1 MKRGITNTAAL
12 LALAAGLG
20 STMRGNMAETRP
32 RREET
37 EAEREAREARNLE
50 RLRIKRADGEE
61 RIRLAQDKRDRKA
74 RARLVSNR

>member
-12 LALAAGLG
+12 LALAAGMG
-20 STMRGNMAETRP
+20 STMLGSMAETRP
-32 RREET
+32 RRKET

-61 RIRLAQDKRDRKA
+61 RLRLAQEKRDRKA
-74 RARLVSNR
+74 QARLVSNR